1 MLPTIL
7 SAVTQSLQ
15 LVDVAVET
23 KNAIVRE
30 TKAAAISMAGVG
42 AGVALILS
50 GAVLGCATGLGAV
63 KASCFIEADIGTSLG
78 MGLFVATLCGLRLK
92 QANDRL
98 NAIKDTLTA
107 RAAREAAAR
116 LASTG
121 VDMAMSGA
129 ASAQEFARSAAAQA
143 ANLANRIFQRGD
155 KNTASEAGKTET
167 REDA

>member
-23 KNAIVRE
+23 KNTIVRE
-30 TKAAAISMAGVG
+30 TKAAAISMTGIG
-42 AGVALILS
+42 AGGALILS

-63 KASCFIEADIGTSLG
+63 KGSCFVEADIGTSIG
-78 MGLFVATLCGLRLK
+78 MGLFIATLCGIRLK

-98 NAIKDTLTA
+98 TAIKDMLTA

-116 LASTG
+116 LASTS

-129 ASAQEFARSAAAQA
+129 ASAQEFARSAVEQA
-143 ANLANRIFQRGD
+143 TNLANRFFKRGD
-155 KNTASEAGKTET
+155 KEGTKEGREAET
-167 REDA
+167 REEA

>member
-23 KNAIVRE
+23 KNTIVRE
-30 TKAAAISMAGVG
+30 TKAAAISMTGIG
-42 AGVALILS
+42 AGGALILS
-50 GAVLGCATGLGAV
+50 GAVLGCATGLGA
-63 KASCFIEADIGTSLG
+63 DIGTSIG
-78 MGLFVATLCGLRLK
+78 MGLFIATLCGIRLK

-98 NAIKDTLTA
+98 TAIKDMLTA

-116 LASTG
+116 LASTS

-129 ASAQEFARSAAAQA
+129 TSAQEFARSAVEQA
-143 ANLANRIFQRGD
+143 TNLANRFFKRGD
-155 KNTASEAGKTET
+155 KEGTKEGREAET
-167 REDA
+167 REEA